1 MNISEE
7 KLEAVKTELLEFFIE
22 KDKLIKEANEIISLI
37 KKNLI
42 KKLDRM
48 KFPTLASLVNVSIS
62 NTGGEHVCE
71 ICGDSF
77 ATKTAL
83 GSHKKKHN
91 NEQMNKV
98 ISVKT

>member
-1 MNISEE
+1 MEVIISKINFSEVGSNISEE

-77 ATKTAL
+77 TF
-83 GSHKKKHN
+83 S
-91 NEQMNKV
+91 
-98 ISVKT
+98 SW